1 MKVKEI
7 VSSEG
12 AEYKDY
18 APHVG
23 VVAEVPVGGMMR
35 LTSHHG
41 LATKS
46 L

>member
-1 MKVKEI
+1 MVPGK
-7 VSSEG
+7 G
-12 AEYKDY
+12 AEYTY
-18 APHVG
+18 YTRHIG

-41 LATKS
+41 LATVP